1 MRTHPRTIHT
11 CYVYQRLQ
19 IKWKRKKINISS
31 KDNRSTTIGHSFSST
46 IRIPDFFSTLPIFF
60 SSIRIIRVRIQV
72 HTCTRAISE
81 TSSRIRLFRVTTS
94 RYLCSIVNHRMW
106 VIARARA
113 RSYHGK
119 RAILDLERIAGE
131 KLAYMDAYRWIFR
144 FLRRWFDY
152 DVARRGKKIWWWFTR
167 LERSKDKTRSLY
179 PLLSFALAFLSSN
192 GIYVLVA
199 FRLRSSR
206 STIDVSGHHRV
217 SIGHRRTPPPS
228 AKVIGSRLPS
238 AVQPAYRLLAPRSS
252 RFFLDSFTHALATHR
267 RHSRR
272 IGKLRLSQLCFEKK
286 KEDRRIRL
294 DE

>member
-46 IRIPDFFSTLPIFF
+46 IRIPDFFNFANFFFLDPYYPRSNTSTHVYARDFRDLVAYKAF
-60 SSIRIIRVRIQV
+60 SSD
-72 HTCTRAISE
+72 
-81 TSSRIRLFRVTTS
+81 
-94 RYLCSIVNHRMW
+94 Y
-106 VIARARA
+106 IAVPLLDRESPYVSHCARA

-144 FLRRWFDY
+144 FLRRWFGY